1 MRTLIL
7 AAVFAF
13 HLPAATLAITGAR
26 IYTSPDASPL
36 AKASLVMTDGKIV
49 AVGTHV
55 AVPSGAEVLS
65 CNGCVV
71 MAGFWNSHVHFME
84 PKWNDAAH
92 QPAAKLSADLQAML
106 LRSGFTTVVDTG
118 SDLANTVALRRRI
131 ESGEIPGPRIYTAGI
146 PIYPPDGIPYYVR
159 EALPAEFLKRMT
171 PPRNPQEAAAAA
183 EADIKGGSD
192 ILKLFT
198 GSWVQ
203 RGKVLPMPEPIATA
217 AAAVAHR
224 HHQLVFTHPSS
235 LAGIQV
241 AIDSGVD
248 VLAHAPDDVRGVN
261 DAVLRSAVAKHMAMI
276 PTLKLFKEDE
286 DIAEIRNIVRRF
298 HGFGG
303 DLIFGTDTGYLTDY
317 DVSEEFRQLGQTGL
331 NVKEILR
338 MLTENPARKFGV
350 QHERGSIAPGMAA
363 DVTVLAS
370 DPTADVT
377 AFTRVAYTIRA
388 GRVIYRK

>member
-1 MRTLIL
+1 
-7 AAVFAF
+7 
-13 HLPAATLAITGAR
+13 
-26 IYTSPDASPL
+26 
-36 AKASLVMTDGKIV
+36 
-49 AVGTHV
+49 
-55 AVPSGAEVLS
+55 
-65 CNGCVV
+65 
-71 MAGFWNSHVHFME
+71 
-84 PKWNDAAH
+84 
-92 QPAAKLSADLQAML
+92 
-106 LRSGFTTVVDTG
+106 
-118 SDLANTVALRRRI
+118 
-131 ESGEIPGPRIYTAGI
+131 
-146 PIYPPDGIPYYVR
+146 VR

-192 ILKLFT
+192 IIKLFT
-198 GSWVQ
+198 GSWVG
-203 RGKVLPMPEPIATA
+203 RGKVLPMPEPIAAA

-261 DAVLRSAVAKHMAMI
+261 DAVLRSAVAKHMSMI

-298 HGFGG
+298 HSFGG
-303 DLIFGTDTGYLTDY
+303 QLIFGTDTGYLTDY

-331 NVKEILR
+331 SVTDILR

-350 QHERGSIAPGMAA
+350 QRERGTIAPGMAA
-363 DVTVLAS
+363 DVTVLAA
-370 DPTADVT
+370 DPAADVT
-377 AFTRVAYTIRA
+377 AFSKVAYTIRA